1 MSRNDYM
8 DISKKVNA
16 ALNNAKP
23 IVALESTIISHGLP
37 YPENKILA
45 FKLEQT
51 IHNAGAVAATI
62 GIVNGRIK
70 VGMDKSEIELFA
82 NNINNKD
89 TTLEVIKTSRRDMAN
104 IVSLGKN
111 GATTVAAT
119 MMIAKMA
126 GIRIFATGGI
136 GGVHQQYGTVEN
148 NMDISADLL
157 EFAKSQVAVICAGA
171 KSILDIAKTL
181 EVLETN
187 GVPIL
192 GYQCDAF
199 PAFHS
204 RDNGHKVDINIDRV
218 EDIAKILKTRETLG
232 IEGGELIANPIP
244 KEFAMPIDDINIYIK
259 AALKMADSD
268 KIAGKEITPYLLS
281 KIAILSGGKTIT
293 ANEALIINNAKLA
306 AKIAIAY
313 EKLK

>member
-1 MSRNDYM
+1 MPQFDHM
-8 DISKKVNA
+8 DISEKVNVA
-16 ALNNAKP
+16 INDGQP
-23 IVALESTIISHGLP
+23 VVALESTIISHGLP

-51 IHNAGAVAATI
+51 INDMGAVAATI

-89 TTLEVIKTSRRDMAN
+89 TALKVIKTSRRDMAN

-119 MMIAKMA
+119 MMIANMA
-126 GIRIFATGGI
+126 GIRVFATGGI
-136 GGVHQQYGTVEN
+136 GGVHRQYETTEN

-204 RDNGHKVDINIDRV
+204 RDSGHKVDINIDRV

-232 IEGGELIANPIP
+232 MEGGEIIANPIP

-259 AALKMADSD
+259 AALKMADKN

-281 KIAILSGGKTIT
+281 KIAMLSDGKTIT
-293 ANEALIINNAKLA
+293 ANKALIINNAKLA
-306 AKIAIAY
+306 AKIAVAY
-313 EKLK
+313 IKLK